1 MGWKLYLDDIRNP
14 ESHEFIVCRSVEEAI
29 NEIILRQEFPE
40 YISFD
45 HDLGGNIPTGYD
57 LAKWLVEQ
65 VMDKK
70 FSFPSNFEYHVHSAN
85 PVGKKNIEGYLD
97 GFFAATFR

>member
-1 MGWKLYLDDIRNP
+1 MGWKLYLDDVRNP
-14 ESHEFIVCRSVEEAI
+14 QSHEFIVCRSVEEAV
-29 NEIILRQEFPE
+29 NEIILRREFPE

-45 HDLGGNIPTGYD
+45 HDLGDNIPTGYD

-70 FSFPSNFEYHVHSAN
+70 FSFPPNFAYHVHSAN

-97 GFFAATFR
+97 GFFRHAGP